1 MRKLFYVL
9 VASILLWSGCDIA
22 EQLSGNEKQ
31 DYRIA
36 PFTNEKT
43 YQYIEIEIG
52 DWNMKAM
59 PLRKIP
65 HQMGMDYK
73 RIRSINVI
81 IRDDDDYQYT
91 NLIQAP
97 YGNIYHLD
105 GDIYWIDDKD
115 IYLQRNIGGGY
126 DNTAYDKTGFNRGW
140 VTIQLVI

>member
-1 MRKLFYVL
+1 
-9 VASILLWSGCDIA
+9 
-22 EQLSGNEKQ
+22 
-31 DYRIA
+31 
-36 PFTNEKT
+36 
-43 YQYIEIEIG
+43 
-52 DWNMKAM
+52 
-59 PLRKIP
+59 
-65 HQMGMDYK
+65 MGMDYK